1 MWLNLKIKIKIW
13 IWILFLMVVDQLR
26 GVEEVVGDH
35 GQDLEGGGL
44 HVHLHRSS
52 SVRRGD
58 KGNYAVY
65 DKSAVFGPVLPLL

>member
-1 MWLNLKIKIKIW
+1 M
-13 IWILFLMVVDQLR
+13 
-26 GVEEVVGDH
+26 VGDH